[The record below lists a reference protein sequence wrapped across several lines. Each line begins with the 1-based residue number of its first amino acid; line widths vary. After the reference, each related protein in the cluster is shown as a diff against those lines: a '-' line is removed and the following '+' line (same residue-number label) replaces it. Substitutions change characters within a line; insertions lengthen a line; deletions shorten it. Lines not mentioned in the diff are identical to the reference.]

1 MTIKRSYILIIIML
15 ILLVIASIF
24 AYIWFAGGSGEASTT
39 ISAPTQVVD
48 DTSNLTVFRI
58 DPEQSQVT
66 FRIEEDLFGTRTTVI
81 GTTDQIAGD
90 IAIDFEN
97 IANTQLGTIRVNVR
111 TLVTDEQFRNRS
123 IRGQILLSAQDEFE
137 FAEFVP
143 TELIGL
149 PQQAEIGETV
159 EFTING
165 DLTLKGITQNVS
177 FDSSVTLVS
186 ETEIEGTALAIVMRE
201 QFELTIPEA
210 PGVANVAEEV
220 ELQIDFIALQVEVE

>member
-24 AYIWFAGGSGEASTT
+24 AYIWFTGGSGEASTT